1 MFYNSSDS
9 FEFNECVYHGAC
21 SISPNMNL
29 MQEIMFILLR
39 QIAYYLLKL
48 KDFNVEYK
56 NIVYDIMFQVAF
68 AESLKD
74 LSETQILETFSHFYS
89 NLVKV
94 RKKYLSECKN
104 HEIGCRDLKNVLNE
118 RLF

>member
-9 FEFNECVYHGAC
+9 FEFNECVSHGAC

-74 LSETQILETFSHFYS
+74 FRRFLL
-89 NLVKV
+89 
-94 RKKYLSECKN
+94 C
-104 HEIGCRDLKNVLNE
+104 VLQSDGFP
-118 RLF
+118 R